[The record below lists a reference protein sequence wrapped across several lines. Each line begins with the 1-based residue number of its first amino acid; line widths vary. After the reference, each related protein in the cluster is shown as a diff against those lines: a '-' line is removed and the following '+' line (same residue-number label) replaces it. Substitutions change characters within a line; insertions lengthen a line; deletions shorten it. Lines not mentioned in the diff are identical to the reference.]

1 MTKKLFIAFI
11 LVFSSLMGISQ
22 TAKYA
27 YVDTEFILGKLPEYE
42 EAQKKLNE
50 MSEGWEKES
59 KEKYTEMEKLEKA
72 YAQEKILLPE
82 AERKKR
88 EEEIL
93 KKRTEA
99 MEFQRVKFGVNG
111 ELFTERQKL
120 IKPIQEK
127 LYKAIKEVAES
138 GGFTFVFDIAGQSNL
153 LYADPKQNKSDLV
166 LKKLGQ

>member
-1 MTKKLFIAFI
+1 MTKRLFIAFI

-27 YVDTEFILGKLPEYE
+27 YVDTEFILGKLTEYE
-42 EAQKKLNE
+42 EAQKKLNDL
-50 MSEGWEKES
+50 SDGWEKES
-59 KEKYTEMEKLEKA
+59 KEKYAEVEKLEKA
-72 YAQEKILLPE
+72 YTQEKILLPE

-88 EEEIL
+88 EEEIQ

-99 MEFQRVKFGVNG
+99 IEFQRVKFGVNG

-127 LYKAIKEVAES
+127 VYKAIKEVAEA
-138 GGFTFVFDIAGQSNL
+138 GGFTFIFDIAGQSNL
-153 LYADPKQNKSDLV
+153 LYADPKQNKSDAV

>member
-1 MTKKLFIAFI
+1 MTKRLFIAFI

-27 YVDTEFILGKLPEYE
+27 YVDTELILGKLPEYE
-42 EAQKKLNE
+42 EAQKKLDE
-50 MSEGWEKES
+50 LSEVWEKES
-59 KEKYTEMEKLEKA
+59 KAKYAEVEKLEKA
-72 YAQEKILLPE
+72 YTQEKILLPE

-88 EEEIL
+88 EEEIQ
-93 KKRTEA
+93 KKRAEA
-99 MEFQRVKFGVNG
+99 LEFQRVKFGVNG

>member
-1 MTKKLFIAFI
+1 MTKKLFMALL

-27 YVDTEFILGKLPEYE
+27 YVDTEYILGKLPEYE

-59 KEKYTEMEKLEKA
+59 KEKYSEVEKLEKA

>member
-1 MTKKLFIAFI
+1 
-11 LVFSSLMGISQ
+11 
-22 TAKYA
+22 
-27 YVDTEFILGKLPEYE
+27 
-42 EAQKKLNE
+42 
-50 MSEGWEKES
+50 
-59 KEKYTEMEKLEKA
+59 
-72 YAQEKILLPE
+72 
-82 AERKKR
+82 
-88 EEEIL
+88 
-93 KKRTEA
+93 